1 MSEKKSQNS
10 DTQNQH
16 RLALRNLIESDI
28 EEVNKILNLNYP
40 GLEDPYTKKQFNK
53 LLKIFPEGQICMED
67 NGAVVGYVLTIIVD
81 YDKFGDTH
89 TYDEIIGRN
98 TFSTHD
104 EKGDVLYGIEV
115 GVDPNY
121 RGMRLGRRLYDARKE
136 LCEQLNLRAIIAGGR
151 MPNYGKYAKEL
162 TPRQYIEKVKRKE
175 IFDPVMTFQLNND
188 FHVKKVMKNYAP
200 EDEESAS
207 YAALLE
213 WNNVYF
219 QKETKVIDQ
228 RSGVVRIGVVQWQM
242 RLYDGLEGLYDNIE
256 FFVDA
261 VSAYQ
266 SDFIVFP
273 EFFNAPL
280 MAKYNEFDAPTAM
293 RKLAQ
298 HTHEIRDKFISLAV
312 SYNINI
318 IAGSMPLYEN
328 GSLYNVSYLCRRDG
342 THDLQYKLHITP
354 NEITQW
360 GIAPGNKVKVFDTDV
375 AKIGILI
382 CYDCEFPELSRLMA
396 DEGMDILF
404 VPYLTDVQNGY
415 NRVRK
420 CAEARA
426 VENECYVAIAGSV
439 GNLPKVKN
447 MDIQYA
453 QSAIFS
459 PVDITFPQNGIVSQA
474 TPNTETTILGDVDLG
489 LLRELHEHGSVNTL
503 RDRRKDIYTLKWKK

>member
-1 MSEKKSQNS
+1 MSEKKSQNP

-16 RLALRNLIESDI
+16 RLALRNLLVSDLA
-28 EEVNKILNLNYP
+28 EVNNILDQNYP
-40 GLEDPYTKKQFNK
+40 GLDDPYTKKQFNK
-53 LLKIFPEGQICMED
+53 LLEIFPEGQICVED
-67 NGAVVGYVLTIIVD
+67 NGVVVGYVLTIIVD
-81 YDKFGDTH
+81 YSKFGDNH
-89 TYDEIIGRN
+89 TYDQIIGRS

-104 EKGDVLYGIEV
+104 QNGDVLYGIEV

-151 MPNYGKYAKEL
+151 MPNYGEYADEL

-188 FHVKKVMKNYAP
+188 FHVNKVIKNYAP
-200 EDEESAS
+200 DDEESAS

-219 QKETKVIDQ
+219 QKEAKVIDQ
-228 RSGVVRIGVVQWQM
+228 RSGIVRIGVVQWQM
-242 RLYDGLEGLYDNIE
+242 RLYEGLEGLFDHME

-280 MAKYNEFDAPTAM
+280 MAEYNEFDAPTAM

-318 IAGSMPLYEN
+318 IGGSMPLYEDEN
-328 GSLYNVSYLCRRDG
+328 LYNVSYLCRRDG
-342 THDLQYKLHITP
+342 TYDLQYKLHITP

-360 GIAPGNKVKVFDTDV
+360 GVAPGNKVKVFDTDV

-382 CYDCEFPELSRLMA
+382 CYDVEFPEVCRLMA

-459 PVDITFPQNGIVSQA
+459 PVDITFPQNGIVSSA
-474 TPNTETTILGDVDLG
+474 TPNTETTIIGDVDLG
-489 LLRELHEHGSVNTL
+489 LLRELHEHGSVHNL